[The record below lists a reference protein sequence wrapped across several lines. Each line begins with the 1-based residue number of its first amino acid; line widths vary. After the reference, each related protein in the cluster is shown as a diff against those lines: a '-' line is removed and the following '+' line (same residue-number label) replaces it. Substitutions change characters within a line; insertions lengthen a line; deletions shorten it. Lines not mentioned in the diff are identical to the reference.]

1 MPNKFDKDATRKILA
16 DDANPTNLKKQDI
29 TAAKDILTAQDPDR
43 LTAEQELT
51 LKQIADQISLAQST
65 IADTPAG
72 KTKGKK
78 SRQQLSPGDLIQ
90 GKYEIIKLIGAG
102 GMGQVYQARHQT
114 LGNMVAIK
122 VINTNFINDDDEEAV
137 ARFEREAR
145 ATAKIEHP
153 NAVRVFDF
161 GAEEELCYL
170 IMEYLEGESL
180 RRRLSIRK
188 RLSLTET
195 LTFVEQVCSVLD
207 VMHRKGIVHRD
218 LKPDNIF
225 FQIQEDLEVV
235 KVLDFGIAKMN
246 SNTLADGKLT
256 STGALLGTPY
266 YMSPEQCQGIEL
278 DGRSDLYSFAIIVY
292 EVLCGTLPFVAENT
306 LSMLFK
312 HVRETPT
319 PLKEIMPDIPAAVS
333 DVIMYALAKN
343 PKRRFQTAKEFAQC
357 LRDAIE
363 GKAVALEAT
372 STAPLP
378 SGESD
383 ADNIDSSYPDSDLP
397 DVATRQHQAASTHPV
412 GRPAGIKA
420 VNQDIKANNKSSVA
434 EESVVTLMHKA
445 DANVAEVRTNSQE
458 VVTKPTELVAR
469 PRSNYII
476 KIGLSVIIIGT
487 IVFLLWPSTATINVG
502 FHSPTTPLPTAI
514 ATSATSMPKG
524 LENFVLIPGG
534 TFTMGTDDKTCEL
547 PECKIRLDGEPADNK
562 IGEDE
567 RPSHKA
573 TVADYYISKYELT
586 NKEYAEF
593 VKATNYQAPP
603 NWTKGK
609 YTLGTDNLPVT
620 NVSWEDAKAYCQW
633 RTQRDGIAFRLP
645 TEAEWEHAARG
656 DEAKGEA
663 DRLFPW
669 GSHWDNNQTYARKP
683 ETLVTSPT
691 AIDKQPNSGDDS
703 SPFGVFAMGGNVSE
717 WTDSDFQLY
726 PNSKYLPIKDDLKCK
741 IARGGGFNS
750 VVKNVR
756 VTTRIWYLPNTKLA
770 DLGFR
775 LATNALLKTSK

>member
-29 TAAKDILTAQDPDR
+29 TAAKDILTAQEPDR
-43 LTAEQELT
+43 LTSEQELT
-51 LKQIADQISLAQST
+51 LRQIADQISLAQST

-180 RRRLSIRK
+180 RRRLAIRK

-319 PLKEIMPDIPAAVS
+319 PLKEVMPDIPAAVS

-343 PKRRFQTAKEFAQC
+343 PKRRFQTAKEFAQR
-357 LRDAIE
+357 LRDAID
-363 GKAVALEAT
+363 GKTVALEAT

-383 ADNIDSSYPDSDLP
+383 ANNIDSSYPDPDLP

-434 EESVVTLMHKA
+434 EESVVTLIHKA
-445 DANVAEVRTNSQE
+445 DTQGTE
-458 VVTKPTELVAR
+458 VVTKPIEPVAR
-469 PRSNYII
+469 PNSSFV
-476 KIGLSVIIIGT
+476 KIALPVALVIIAGVT
-487 IVFLLWPSTATINVG
+487 ALLWQHNAPNGLNST
-502 FHSPTTPLPTAI
+502 PTPLPTAA
-514 ATSATSMPKG
+514 ATSATSMPKE

-547 PECKIRLDGEPADNK
+547 PECKKDLDDKKIDNS
-562 IGEDE
+562 IAEYE
-567 RPSHKA
+567 RPASKRTLSA
-573 TVADYYISKYELT
+573 YYISKYELT
-586 NKEYAEF
+586 NKEYEQF
-593 VKATNYQAPP
+593 IKATGHKAPATWV
-603 NWTKGK
+603 NGK
-609 YTLGTDNLPVT
+609 AILGEENLPVT
-620 NVSWEDAKAYCQW
+620 NVSWQDATDYCKWLTKQ
-633 RTQRDGIAFRLP
+633 TKQEGVEFRLP

-656 DEAKGEA
+656 DEAKDA
-663 DRLFPW
+663 KRLFPW
-669 GSHWDNNQTYARKP
+669 GNTWEASLAVARRPISTTSKP
-683 ETLVTSPT
+683 I
-691 AIDKQPNSGDDS
+691 AIDRAPNNTDDQS
-703 SPFGVFAMGGNVSE
+703 TFGVFALAGNVAE
-717 WTDSDFQLY
+717 WTSSDFQSY
-726 PNSKYLPIKDDLKCK
+726 PDSKFKPTENDLRCK
-741 IARGGGFNS
+741 VIRGGGFS
-750 VVKNVR
+750 SPVKDIR
-756 VTTRIWYLPNTKLA
+756 TTSRAWDIQSFTAPQ
-770 DLGFR
+770 LGFR
-775 LATNALLKTSK
+775 LAATVAPNAPNK